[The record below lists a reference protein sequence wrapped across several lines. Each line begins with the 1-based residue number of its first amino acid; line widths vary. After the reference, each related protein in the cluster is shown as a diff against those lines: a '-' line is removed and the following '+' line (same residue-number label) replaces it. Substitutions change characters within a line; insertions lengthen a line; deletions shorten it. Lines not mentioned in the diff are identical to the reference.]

1 MGQCHNDAFF
11 IPVPPEAPSKFT
23 VIAQSSTSVETSWEL
38 LTLHSNKRIIV
49 GFKLIYRKEDSNDS
63 AIILTINSA
72 AVFTTNVTGLEKYT
86 KYEFQVLA
94 FSSAGDGPTSSVQ
107 VERTME
113 DGKGLTSSVN

>member
-1 MGQCHNDAFF
+1 MGQCHNNAFF
-11 IPVPPEAPSKFT
+11 IPVPPEAPTKFT

-38 LTLHSNKRIIV
+38 LKLHSRKGTID

-72 AVFTTNVTGLEKYT
+72 AVYTTNVTGLEKYT
-86 KYEFQVLA
+86 KYEFRVLA
-94 FSSAGDGPTSSVQ
+94 FSLGGDGPTSSAQ

>member
-1 MGQCHNDAFF
+1 M
-11 IPVPPEAPSKFT
+11 
-23 VIAQSSTSVETSWEL
+23 IAQSSTSVETSWEL
-38 LTLHSNKRIIV
+38 LTLHSRKRIIG

-86 KYEFQVLA
+86 KYEFRLLA
-94 FSSAGDGPTSSVQ
+94 FSSDGDGPMSSVQ

-113 DGKGLTSSVN
+113 DGKGLTRSVN